1 MKSTPFTSTIWSPTC
16 SSGSDAKAVQGSSA
30 AAEFKVCLGYFFF
43 LKGHLESDFCGQ
55 GAWLDVADVDPR
67 FLGRTTGDAD
77 AHSPGAHKAE
87 ENLLLLDFFA
97 SDGRQACNTA
107 FFLL

>member
-1 MKSTPFTSTIWSPTC
+1 MF
-16 SSGSDAKAVQGSSA
+16 GV
-30 AAEFKVCLGYFFF
+30 FFF
-43 LKGHLESDFCGQ
+43 HLKSDFCGQ

-77 AHSPGAHKAE
+77 AHSPGTHKAE

-107 FFLL
+107 FFLLR